1 MISLVLKPVKGVFLV
16 TWIKLSGTTMA
27 DMHLVPTN
35 GHQEITNP
43 VLVAEIIR
51 DYNNFKQSNL
61 SMDEYFQANILIAKR
76 YTGDFILQNL
86 KFHYIKV
93 RFKIKQICL
102 CQTVIVFRER
112 TNCKKWLNPNTLEV
126 RSPNYPFDYG
136 NNVRCGWDVTAKPGF
151 TTWLRILDYTVI

>member
-27 DMHLVPTN
+27 NMHLVSTN

-43 VLVAEIIR
+43 ALVAEIKR

-61 SMDEYFQANILIAKR
+61 SMEEYFQANILIAKR
-76 YTGDFILQNL
+76 YTSDFILQNL

-93 RFKIKQICL
+93 RF
-102 CQTVIVFRER
+102 
-112 TNCKKWLNPNTLEV
+112 
-126 RSPNYPFDYG
+126 
-136 NNVRCGWDVTAKPGF
+136 
-151 TTWLRILDYTVI
+151 